1 MPQSLANR
9 LVHATIIWLVIAL
22 VLWAGW
28 GWDDRTGFIAEPA
41 RPALLLVWLG
51 LCWYGALANTR
62 TSNAC
67 GKNEIRK
74 HRQVFWFVL
83 PVLIGWFVYLPYADR
98 HQIATSS
105 SAFLRWLGLAIFG
118 IAYWLRIE
126 SIRAQGPQFSC
137 AVAIQEQHRLTTERA
152 VPLDA
157 TPGLHRRH
165 RDYCRRVSGF
175 RESFGGRR
183 HDWTRLGLDGNAE
196 SGMKKSC
203 CSEEFGLEFSR
214 YARQTRKLIPFV
226 Y

>member
-9 LVHATIIWLVIAL
+9 LAHATLIWLVIAL
-22 VLWAGW
+22 VMWTGW
-28 GWDDRTGFIAEPA
+28 GWDDRTGFMAEPS
-41 RPALLLVWLG
+41 RSVLLLIWLG
-51 LCWYGALANTR
+51 LCWYGAQANTR

-74 HRQVFWFVL
+74 HRQVLWFAL

-105 SAFLRWLGLAIFG
+105 WIFLRWLGLGIFG

-137 AVAIQEQHRLTTERA
+137 AVAIQEQHQLTTHGPYRWMRHPAYTGAIGIMAGVSLVFANPLAALVMGGLVWIWMETRIRDEER
-152 VPLDA
+152 L
-157 TPGLHRRH
+157 L
-165 RDYCRRVSGF
+165 
-175 RESFGGRR
+175 
-183 HDWTRLGLDGNAE
+183 L
-196 SGMKKSC
+196 K
-203 CSEEFGLEFSR
+203 EFGIEFR
-214 YARQTRKLIPFV
+214 HYARQTRKLIPFV

>member
-1 MPQSLANR
+1 MAQSLTNR
-9 LVHATIIWLVIAL
+9 LVHATIIWLAIAL

-28 GWDDRTGFIAEPA
+28 GWDDRTGFMAEPA

-83 PVLIGWFVYLPYADR
+83 PILIGWFVYLPYADR

-118 IAYWLRIE
+118 ITYGLRIE

-137 AVAIQEQHRLTTERA
+137 AVAIQEQHRLTTGGPYRWMRHPAYTGVIGIIAGASLVFANPLAA
-152 VPLDA
+152 VVM
-157 TPGLHRRH
+157 TGLVWVWMEMRI
-165 RDYCRRVSGF
+165 RD
-175 RESFGGRR
+175 EEK
-183 HDWTRLGLDGNAE
+183 LLL
-196 SGMKKSC
+196 
-203 CSEEFGLEFSR
+203 EEFGLEFSH

>member
-1 MPQSLANR
+1 MSQSFGNR

-22 VLWAGW
+22 VLRAGW
-28 GWDDRTGFIAEPA
+28 GWDDRSGFTAEAA

-62 TSNAC
+62 TSNAR

-74 HRQVFWFVL
+74 HRQTFRFVL
-83 PVLIGWFVYLPYADR
+83 PVLIAWFVYLPYADR

-105 SAFLRWLGLAIFG
+105 STLLRWLGLVVFG

-126 SIRAQGPQFSC
+126 SIRAQGLQFSC
-137 AVAIQEQHRLTTERA
+137 AVSIQERHQLTTSGPYRWMRHPA
-152 VPLDA
+152 YTGVIGIIA
-157 TPGLHRRH
+157 GLSLVFANPAAAAIMTGLVWIWMETRI
-165 RDYCRRVSGF
+165 RD
-175 RESFGGRR
+175 EEK
-183 HDWTRLGLDGNAE
+183 LLL
-196 SGMKKSC
+196 
-203 CSEEFGLEFSR
+203 EEFGLEFSR

>member
-9 LVHATIIWLVIAL
+9 MAHSTITWLVIAL
-22 VLWAGW
+22 VMWTGW
-28 GWDDRTGFIAEPA
+28 GWDDGTRFIAEPA
-41 RPALLLVWLG
+41 RLALLLIWLG
-51 LCWYGALANTR
+51 LCWYGAQANTR
-62 TSNAC
+62 TSHAC

-105 SAFLRWLGLAIFG
+105 STFLRWLGLGIFG

-137 AVAIQEQHRLTTERA
+137 AVAIQEQHRLTTGGPYRWMRHPAYTGVIGIIAGTSLVFANPLAALVMTGLVWVWMETRIRDEER
-152 VPLDA
+152 L
-157 TPGLHRRH
+157 L
-165 RDYCRRVSGF
+165 
-175 RESFGGRR
+175 
-183 HDWTRLGLDGNAE
+183 L
-196 SGMKKSC
+196 K
-203 CSEEFGLEFSR
+203 EFGIEFSH
-214 YARQTRKLIPFV
+214 YAQQTWKLIPFV

>member
-1 MPQSLANR
+1 MAQSLANR
-9 LVHATIIWLVIAL
+9 LVHATIIWLAIAL
-22 VLWAGW
+22 ILWAGW

-83 PVLIGWFVYLPYADR
+83 PILIGWFVYLPYADR

-118 IAYWLRIE
+118 IAYGLRIE
-126 SIRAQGPQFSC
+126 SIRAQGTQFSC
-137 AVAIQEQHRLTTERA
+137 AVAIQEQHRLTTSGPYRWMRHPAYTGVIGIIAGASLVFANPLAA
-152 VPLDA
+152 VVM
-157 TPGLHRRH
+157 TGLVWVWMEMRI
-165 RDYCRRVSGF
+165 RD
-175 RESFGGRR
+175 EEK
-183 HDWTRLGLDGNAE
+183 LLL
-196 SGMKKSC
+196 
-203 CSEEFGLEFSR
+203 EEFGLAFSC

>member
-9 LVHATIIWLVIAL
+9 LAHATLIWLVIAL
-22 VLWAGW
+22 VMWTGW
-28 GWDDRTGFIAEPA
+28 GWDDRTGFIAEPS
-41 RPALLLVWLG
+41 RSVLLLIWLG
-51 LCWYGALANTR
+51 LCWYGAQANTR

-98 HQIATSS
+98 HQIATSH
-105 SAFLRWLGLAIFG
+105 SASIRWLGLALFG
-118 IAYWLRIE
+118 ITYWLRIE

-137 AVAIQEQHRLTTERA
+137 AVAIQEQHQLTTYGPYRWMRHPAYTGAIGIIAGLSLVFANPLAALVMGGLVWIWMETRIRDEER
-152 VPLDA
+152 L
-157 TPGLHRRH
+157 L
-165 RDYCRRVSGF
+165 
-175 RESFGGRR
+175 
-183 HDWTRLGLDGNAE
+183 L
-196 SGMKKSC
+196 K
-203 CSEEFGLEFSR
+203 EFGIEFSH